1 MTWGRGC
8 MNVSL
13 AGRIYLRIFT
23 GRRTD
28 LTDTPIPRLAYGPVH
43 DELCVAAFGYYC

>member
-1 MTWGRGC
+1 

-13 AGRIYLRIFT
+13 AGRIYLRIF
-23 GRRTD
+23 TD